1 MRCGWT
7 SRRLVRLPESSLPSL
22 GAPFPEA
29 VRRGLPIHHAHA
41 ELQRATS
48 RRPPDSLSPSHT
60 PLGFCEENTFV
71 KRLKQIVLTY
81 SSVPRERPQWSQSQ
95 FTRPQ
100 MVPRRCP
107 SLHPRVPAAAVGAS
121 SQCALLGLRAQP
133 PRLRLSPSRGR
144 SLAFFFRECEYLFTL
159 LAFPRAQLSVMS
171 EQTATGLVILNFHEL
186 VMTSA
191 ASFTLTE
198 PEMLLC
204 KVKYFLFLSSCLI
217 SLS

>member
-1 MRCGWT
+1 MVGQAGGWCGCRNLLCPLWEP
-7 SRRLVRLPESSLPSL
+7 LSLKQFAVVSL
-22 GAPFPEA
+22 STTLTLSF
-29 VRRGLPIHHAHA
+29 RGLHPDA
-41 ELQRATS
+41 
-48 RRPPDSLSPSHT
+48 PPDSLSPSHT